1 MSNLIQRAGILL
13 DATASSPEEAVRICG
28 QLLVQLGAVS
38 EEYAQAMWERENAFS
53 SAIGLGFAIPHG
65 TDASRKYV
73 KFDQLVFL
81 RLNSEIQ
88 WGDEMVKGVLGI
100 ASQGDGHVEILG
112 NFAELVQ
119 EDAEREVLLST
130 GDTEQVLNLLSSAAS
145 RRKSA
150 PAANCCALRCRQH
163 W

>member
-13 DATASSPEEAVRICG
+13 DATASSSEEAVRICG
-28 QLLVQLGAVS
+28 QLLLQLGAVS

-53 SAIGLGFAIPHG
+53 SAIGMGFAIPHG

-119 EDAEREVLLST
+119 EEADREVLLST
-130 GDTEQVLNLLSSAAS
+130 GDTEQVLNLLSRAG
-145 RRKSA
+145 
-150 PAANCCALRCRQH
+150 
-163 W
+163 

>member
-1 MSNLIQRAGILL
+1 MEQPSAMSNLIQRAGILL

-53 SAIGLGFAIPHG
+53 SAIGMGFAIPHG

-81 RLNSEIQ
+81 RLNTEIQ
-88 WGDEMVKGVLGI
+88 WGDEQVRGVLGI

-130 GDTEQVLNLLSSAAS
+130 GDTEQVLSLLSRAG
-145 RRKSA
+145 
-150 PAANCCALRCRQH
+150 
-163 W
+163 

>member
-1 MSNLIQRAGILL
+1 MLSWSMRSSAEQPSAMSNLIQRAGILL

-53 SAIGLGFAIPHG
+53 SAIGMGFAIPHG

-81 RLNSEIQ
+81 RLNTEIQ
-88 WGDEMVKGVLGI
+88 WGDEQVRGVLGI

-130 GDTEQVLNLLSSAAS
+130 GDTEQVLNLLSRAG
-145 RRKSA
+145 
-150 PAANCCALRCRQH
+150 
-163 W
+163 

>member
-53 SAIGLGFAIPHG
+53 SAIGMGFAIPHG

-88 WGDEMVKGVLGI
+88 WGDELVKGVLGI

-119 EDAEREVLLST
+119 EDTEREVLLST
-130 GDTEQVLNLLSSAAS
+130 GNTEQVLNLLSRAG
-145 RRKSA
+145 
-150 PAANCCALRCRQH
+150 
-163 W
+163 

>member
-1 MSNLIQRAGILL
+1 MRSSAEQPSAMSNLIQRAGILL

-130 GDTEQVLNLLSSAAS
+130 GNTEQVLNLLSRAG
-145 RRKSA
+145 
-150 PAANCCALRCRQH
+150 
-163 W
+163 

>member
-1 MSNLIQRAGILL
+1 MPRLL
-13 DATASSPEEAVRICG
+13 TRGGVRICG

-130 GDTEQVLNLLSSAAS
+130 GDTEQVLNLLSRAG
-145 RRKSA
+145 
-150 PAANCCALRCRQH
+150 
-163 W
+163 

>member
-53 SAIGLGFAIPHG
+53 SAIGMGFAIPHG

-130 GDTEQVLNLLSSAAS
+130 GDTEQVLNLLSRAG
-145 RRKSA
+145 
-150 PAANCCALRCRQH
+150 
-163 W
+163 

>member
-1 MSNLIQRAGILL
+1 MRSSAEQPSAMSNLIQRAGILL

-28 QLLVQLGAVS
+28 QLLVQSGAVS

-53 SAIGLGFAIPHG
+53 SAIGMGFAIPHG

-81 RLNSEIQ
+81 RLNTEIQ
-88 WGDEMVKGVLGI
+88 WGDEQVRGVLGI

-130 GDTEQVLNLLSSAAS
+130 GDTEQVLNLLSRAG
-145 RRKSA
+145 
-150 PAANCCALRCRQH
+150 
-163 W
+163 

>member
-53 SAIGLGFAIPHG
+53 SAIGMGFAIPHG

-119 EDAEREVLLST
+119 EDTEREVLLST
-130 GDTEQVLNLLSSAAS
+130 GNTEQVLNLLSRAG
-145 RRKSA
+145 
-150 PAANCCALRCRQH
+150 
-163 W
+163 

>member
-1 MSNLIQRAGILL
+1 MLSWSMRSSAGQPSAMSNLIQRAGILL

-53 SAIGLGFAIPHG
+53 SAIGMGFAIPHG

-81 RLNSEIQ
+81 RLNTEIQ
-88 WGDEMVKGVLGI
+88 WGDEQVRGVLGI

-112 NFAELVQ
+112 DFAELVQ

-130 GDTEQVLNLLSSAAS
+130 GDTEQVLNLLSRAG
-145 RRKSA
+145 
-150 PAANCCALRCRQH
+150 
-163 W
+163 

>member
-65 TDASRKYV
+65 TDASRMYV

-130 GDTEQVLNLLSSAAS
+130 GDTEQVLNLLSRAG
-145 RRKSA
+145 
-150 PAANCCALRCRQH
+150 
-163 W
+163 

>member
-1 MSNLIQRAGILL
+1 M
-13 DATASSPEEAVRICG
+13 RICG
-28 QLLVQLGAVS
+28 QLLVQLGAVT

-88 WGDEMVKGVLGI
+88 WGDEQVKAVLGI
-100 ASQGDGHVEILG
+100 ASQGDEHVEILG

-119 EDAEREVLLST
+119 EEAEREVLLST
-130 GDTEQVLNLLSSAAS
+130 GDTEQVLSLLSRAG
-145 RRKSA
+145 
-150 PAANCCALRCRQH
+150 
-163 W
+163 

>member
-1 MSNLIQRAGILL
+1 MRSSAEQPSAMSNLIQRAGILL
-13 DATASSPEEAVRICG
+13 DAAASSPEEAVRICG
-28 QLLVQLGAVS
+28 QLLVQLGSVS

-130 GDTEQVLNLLSSAAS
+130 GDTEQVLNLLSRAG
-145 RRKSA
+145 
-150 PAANCCALRCRQH
+150 
-163 W
+163 

>member
-1 MSNLIQRAGILL
+1 LLSWSMRSSAGQPSAMSNLIQRAGILL

-53 SAIGLGFAIPHG
+53 SAIGMGFAIPHG

-81 RLNSEIQ
+81 RLNTEIQ
-88 WGDEMVKGVLGI
+88 WGDEQVRGVLGI

-130 GDTEQVLNLLSSAAS
+130 GDTEQVLNLLSRAG
-145 RRKSA
+145 
-150 PAANCCALRCRQH
+150 
-163 W
+163 